1 MVQGVKTPDELIR
14 ALRRYVEESGKTE
27 QAIASQIG
35 INRYMLGRW
44 LSDKQSPKK
53 GKLALAAFFLRRA
66 GYL

>member
-1 MVQGVKTPDELIR
+1 MGEGIKTPAELIK
-14 ALRRYVEESGKTE
+14 ALKRYVEDSGKTE

-35 INRYMLGRW
+35 VNRHTLARW
-44 LSDKQSPKK
+44 LSDKQSPEK

>member
-44 LSDKQSPKK
+44 LSDKQSPK
-53 GKLALAAFFLRRA
+53 
-66 GYL
+66 